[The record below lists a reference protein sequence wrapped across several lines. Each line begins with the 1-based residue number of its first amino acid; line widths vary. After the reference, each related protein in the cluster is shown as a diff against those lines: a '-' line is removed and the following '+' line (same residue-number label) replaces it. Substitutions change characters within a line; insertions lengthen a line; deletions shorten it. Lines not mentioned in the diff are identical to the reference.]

1 MCQEMLEGKIG
12 ALGGRWRLW
21 RSQTRKM
28 CQRLKERGDEREKEC
43 GEQSADV
50 KERWGGETEM
60 MVLKLDGEQG
70 QGELVWCPPLR

>member
-1 MCQEMLEGKIG
+1 
-12 ALGGRWRLW
+12 
-21 RSQTRKM
+21 M